1 MENYKCELCNYQFNT
16 KYSLER
22 HQTKKKKCNV
32 ITEFKCSNC
41 YKCFAQRKNLLHHIE
56 KDVCKSTQI
65 QTQLQT
71 IQPSTAI
78 SSPTINNDHK
88 KALNDIIISKISIEK
103 KINMIKLIN
112 NTLIDEN
119 IIEILNNDLPIDTKI
134 ILLNSKINATTINNT
149 TNNNTTNNIQ
159 FNNFGNENIDYLSEN
174 YLKKLINTVS
184 SANKIGAQSVF
195 LKLSNEIYLNEK
207 HPENQTIKIDNLN
220 NKFCKI
226 KQNNKWITAD
236 KNESL
241 QKIFTRACE
250 IVSMCIMENKD
261 MYKEAQL
268 ETINGYIEK
277 DFDDEIVIETVK
289 KLALDIYNFYNSSI

>member
-1 MENYKCELCNYQFNT
+1 MEDYTCKKCKIMFAT
-16 KYSLER
+16 KSSLER
-22 HQTKKKKCNV
+22 HLNKNLKCDVKTEFQCKKCLKYFKQKNNLIQHTEKKLCKV
-32 ITEFKCSNC
+32 IIEN
-41 YKCFAQRKNLLHHIE
+41 KNNN
-56 KDVCKSTQI
+56 
-65 QTQLQT
+65 
-71 IQPSTAI
+71 
-78 SSPTINNDHK
+78 INNK
-88 KALNDIIISKISIEK
+88 NENALLDIIESKITVDK

-119 IIEILNNDLPIDTKI
+119 IIEILNNELSINTKI
-134 ILLNSKINATTINNT
+134 TLLNTKSNFTINNNT
-149 TNNNTTNNIQ
+149 TNNTTNIQ
-159 FNNFGNENIDYLSEN
+159 FNNFGHENIDYFNDN
-174 YLKKLINTVS
+174 YLKRLINTVS
-184 SANKIGAQSVF
+184 SANKIGAEAVV

-241 QKIFTRACE
+241 KKIFNRACE
-250 IVSMCIMENKD
+250 IVSMCIMENKN

-277 DFDDEIVIETVK
+277 DFDDEIIIETVK
-289 KLALDIYNFYNSSI
+289 KLALDIYNFYNSTTI

>member
-1 MENYKCELCNYQFNT
+1 MENFKCQLCNYQFNSR
-16 KYSLER
+16 YSLER
-22 HQTKKKKCNV
+22 HQTKKKKCNT

-41 YKCFAQRKNLLHHIE
+41 YKCFAQRKNLLHHIN
-56 KDVCKSTQI
+56 KDVCKSIQI
-65 QTQLQT
+65 EPPTTEL
-71 IQPSTAI
+71 
-78 SSPTINNDHK
+78 SSSSILAEQK
-88 KALNDIIISKISIEK
+88 KAIQDIIESKIPIDK
-103 KINMIKLIN
+103 KIYMIKLIN
-112 NTLIDEN
+112 STLIDEN
-119 IIEILNNDLPIDTKI
+119 IIEILNNELPIDTKI
-134 ILLNSKINATTINNT
+134 FLLNTKVTATTINN
-149 TNNNTTNNIQ
+149 NNNTTNSNNTTNIQ
-159 FNNFGNENIDYLSEN
+159 FNNFGSENIEYFNEN

-241 QKIFTRACE
+241 KKIFNRACE

-277 DFDDEIVIETVK
+277 DFDDEIIIETVK
-289 KLALDIYNFYNSSI
+289 KLALDIYNFYNTSI

>member
-1 MENYKCELCNYQFNT
+1 MENFICKKCNILFAT
-16 KYSLER
+16 KSSLER
-22 HQTKKKKCNV
+22 HLNKKSKCDTITDYKCNRCNKY
-32 ITEFKCSNC
+32 FKQKN
-41 YKCFAQRKNLLHHIE
+41 NLLQHNE
-56 KDVCKSTQI
+56 KGICKTGNI
-65 QTQLQT
+65 DLV
-71 IQPSTAI
+71 
-78 SSPTINNDHK
+78 INNK
-88 KALNDIIISKISIEK
+88 NEKAILDIIESKIAIDK

-112 NTLIDEN
+112 NTLINDN
-119 IIEILNNDLPIDTKI
+119 IIEILNNELPIDTKI
-134 ILLNSKINATTINNT
+134 TLLSTKNSSTTINNT
-149 TNNNTTNNIQ
+149 TNNTTNNIQ
-159 FNNFGNENIDYLSEN
+159 FNNFGNENIEYFNEN

-184 SANKIGAQSVF
+184 SANKVGAQSVF
-195 LKLSNEIYLNEK
+195 LKLSNEIYLNEQ

-241 QKIFTRACE
+241 HKIFNRACE

-277 DFDDEIVIETVK
+277 DFDDEIIIETVK
-289 KLALDIYNFYNSSI
+289 KLALDIYNFYNTSI

>member
-1 MENYKCELCNYQFNT
+1 MNENKCKLCNLTFFSKQ
-16 KYSLER
+16 SL
-22 HQTKKKKCNV
+22 QTHENKKRKCN
-32 ITEFKCSNC
+32 IATEFKCK
-41 YKCFAQRKNLLHHIE
+41 KCNKFFTQKKNLISHNE
-56 KDVCKSTQI
+56 KDACKLNITNNN
-65 QTQLQT
+65 
-71 IQPSTAI
+71 
-78 SSPTINNDHK
+78 INNDIK
-88 KALNDIIISKISIEK
+88 NILESNVDISDKVFLIKTFGINLDNNALNKILLLEIPLET
-103 KINMIKLIN
+103 KINLLIN
-112 NTLIDEN
+112 NYS
-119 IIEILNNDLPIDTKI
+119 NNKTPQTV
-134 ILLNSKINATTINNT
+134 NNTT

-159 FNNFGNENIDYLSEN
+159 FNNFGNENIEYFNEN

-195 LKLSNEIYLNEK
+195 LKLSNEIYLNEN

-241 QKIFTRACE
+241 HKIFNRACE

-277 DFDDEIVIETVK
+277 DFDDEIIIETVK
-289 KLALDIYNFYNSSI
+289 KLALDIYNFYNTTI

>member
-1 MENYKCELCNYQFNT
+1 MEQYKCKKCNKILSNKQA
-16 KYSLER
+16 LDR
-22 HQTKKKKCNV
+22 HEKNKKKCNLV
-32 ITEFKCSNC
+32 SEFKCDKC
-41 YKCFAQRKNLLHHIE
+41 CKCFTQKKNLVYHIE
-56 KDVCKSTQI
+56 KNICK
-65 QTQLQT
+65 
-71 IQPSTAI
+71 P
-78 SSPTINNDHK
+78 
-88 KALNDIIISKISIEK
+88 IIISGDNNENKNALLDIIESKIVISK

-119 IIEILNNDLPIDTKI
+119 IIEILNNELSIETKI
-134 ILLNSKINATTINNT
+134 TLLNTKNTTVTTINNT
-149 TNNNTTNNIQ
+149 TNTTNNIQ
-159 FNNFGNENIDYLSEN
+159 FNNFGNENIDYFNEN
-174 YLKKLINTVS
+174 YLKKLINTVN
-184 SANKIGAQSVF
+184 SANKVGAQSVF

-241 QKIFTRACE
+241 KKIFNRACE

-277 DFDDEIVIETVK
+277 DFDDDIVIETVK
-289 KLALDIYNFYNSSI
+289 KLALDIYNFYNSTTVI

>member
-1 MENYKCELCNYQFNT
+1 
-16 KYSLER
+16 
-22 HQTKKKKCNV
+22 
-32 ITEFKCSNC
+32 
-41 YKCFAQRKNLLHHIE
+41 
-56 KDVCKSTQI
+56 
-65 QTQLQT
+65 
-71 IQPSTAI
+71 
-78 SSPTINNDHK
+78 
-88 KALNDIIISKISIEK
+88 
-103 KINMIKLIN
+103 MIKLIN

-261 MYKEAQL
+261 MYKEAKL